1 MSAARNANL
10 LAVWTW
16 TAVAAVPAA
25 WALGIFLV
33 LASGEGDARGAGTV
47 ALGLLGVA
55 VFAAMPASAVVLA
68 VRLRRAGHPSGR
80 AALVTSG
87 GLLALTLVA
96 TMLVGTLA
104 TITVLIVI
112 APLAVYLWRSRPP
125 TGVDVK

>member
-1 MSAARNANL
+1 MSIARNATL
-10 LAVWTW
+10 LAAWTW

-33 LASGEGDARGAGTV
+33 LAGGEDDARGAAPV

-68 VRLRRAGHPSGR
+68 VRLRRAGHPSGH
-80 AALVTSG
+80 AALVASG

-96 TMLVGTLA
+96 TVLVGVLA
-104 TITVLIVI
+104 TIVVVIVM
-112 APLAVYLWRSRPP
+112 APLLVYLWRSRPP
-125 TGVDVK
+125 TGPT